1 MPTKTRPPLFERLQA
16 GLQEAVAHV
25 SGELTLRTT
34 ALPEEPPEIDQRTI
48 VRLRERAMMSQSVF
62 ARLLNVSPKTVQS
75 WEQGVRQPSESCRR
89 LIQIFSL
96 HPAVVCQTVGLPAIE
111 LPGVT
116 IQRIGKTRT
125 KIVIDGTPPPRKV
138 SMEMSGCLSEV

>member
-1 MPTKTRPPLFERLQA
+1 VIFMSKKTRPPLFERLQS

-25 SGELTLRTT
+25 HGELTLRTT
-34 ALPEEPPEIDQRTI
+34 PHPDGPPEIDQQTI
-48 VRLRERAMMSQSVF
+48 IRLREPAMMSQSIF

-96 HPAVVCQTVGLPAIE
+96 HPAMVCQTVGLPAIE
-111 LPGVT
+111 LTGIT
-116 IQRIGKTRT
+116 IKRIGKTRT
-125 KIVIDGTPPPRKV
+125 KIVIDADPTSRKV
-138 SMEMSGCLSEV
+138 SM